1 MTRAS
6 LRLEYEAQ
14 VTALHDLADAMR
26 LDGSTPEAVARAMH
40 AARRRL
46 CQVFKE
52 QTPEPQRTRIF
63 ERTRVV
69 YGDSLGPSVEFP
81 RLHGKS
87 WKQIIESASRDARLW
102 RNSSSRSLW
111 RLDMATAPLTLHSIQ
126 TRAVEVPMA
135 RPLGTSAQT
144 MHSAPILLIDMQT
157 EEGIVGRAYLFC
169 YTRMAPGL
177 IATVLTDIAD
187 ALHGERIAPV
197 DFSSRLP
204 QRYRLLGAQGI
215 VRMALAGFDVACW
228 DALSLAAGLP
238 LASYIGSQPRP
249 IPAYNSNGLGFM
261 PPEQAADEA
270 EALLEHGFRAVKLR
284 LGRPTAEQ
292 DLAVVRAV
300 RRRLPDNVALMVDY
314 NQALTVTEAI
324 RRGQA
329 LDGEGLFWIEE
340 PTRHDDYAGCARI
353 APALGH
359 AGADRGELCRA
370 AGHGRGA
377 REQRVRLCDA
387 RP

>member
-1 MTRAS
+1 M
-6 LRLEYEAQ
+6 
-14 VTALHDLADAMR
+14 
-26 LDGSTPEAVARAMH
+26 VA
-40 AARRRL
+40 
-46 CQVFKE
+46 
-52 QTPEPQRTRIF
+52 
-63 ERTRVV
+63 
-69 YGDSLGPSVEFP
+69 
-81 RLHGKS
+81 
-87 WKQIIESASRDARLW
+87 
-102 RNSSSRSLW
+102 
-111 RLDMATAPLTLHSIQ
+111 APLTLRSIQ

-135 RPLGTSAQT
+135 RPLGTSAQA
-144 MHSAPILLIDMQT
+144 MDSAPILLIDLQT

-197 DFSSRLP
+197 DFSSRLQ
-204 QRYRLLGAQGI
+204 QRYRLLGAQGV

-228 DALSLAAGLP
+228 DGLSQAAGLP

-249 IPAYNSNGLGFM
+249 IQAYNSNGLGFM

-270 EALLEHGFRAVKLR
+270 EALLERGFRAVKLR

-300 RRRLPDNVALMVDY
+300 RHRLPDNVALMVDY

-353 APALGH
+353 AAALATPVQIGENFAGPPAM
-359 AGADRGELCRA
+359 AAAIADGACDYVMPDLERIGGITGWQRA
-370 AGHGRGA
+370 AAIAAAVGIEMSSHIFPEVSAHLLAATPTYHWLEYVDWAAPILAEPLSVVDGMAQVPERPGTGVSWD
-377 REQRVRLCDA
+377 EDA
-387 RP
+387 VKRYRIA